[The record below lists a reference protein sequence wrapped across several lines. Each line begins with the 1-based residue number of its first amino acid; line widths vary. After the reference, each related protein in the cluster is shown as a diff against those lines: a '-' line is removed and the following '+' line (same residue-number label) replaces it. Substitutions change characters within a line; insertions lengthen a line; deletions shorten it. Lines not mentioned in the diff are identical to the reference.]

1 MSTNLE
7 KNFNKPPQ
15 SYWMASI
22 KRSDYPVLENDI
34 KVDIAIV
41 GGGIAGITTAY
52 MLKKQGV
59 DAVIL
64 EADRILQG
72 TTGHTTAKITSQH
85 ELIYSK
91 IKKYMGEE
99 LAKQYADANETAI
112 KTIEKIICENN
123 IECDYVP
130 QSAYVFTQD
139 DKYLEQINAEVETAS
154 SLGIKASFVEEI
166 PFSIPI
172 KGAVRFDDQAQFHPL
187 KFLHPLAKKLE
198 DDGVR
203 IFEQSRVVDIEED
216 GNYILITN
224 RSKKVTA
231 EKVIIASHYPFYN
244 KHGLYFGRL
253 YTDRSYVLA
262 IKAKEKYPG
271 GMYINIEEPARSIRS
286 LKTDQGELILVGGDH
301 HKTGQ
306 GEDTVLHYE
315 ALKEFANSIFTVED
329 YPYRW
334 STQDCMTLDSV
345 PYVGHFTSKTPNLYI
360 ATGFGKW
367 GMTNSIAA
375 ASILSD
381 LIVKGDSPWKDVY
394 NPSRQ
399 TIVASTKNFVVEN
412 LNVAKELIGGKIL
425 PAPSD
430 ADIKPGEGKV
440 IEINGKKAGAYRDEQ
455 GTLHVVDTTC
465 THMGCELSWNSAEK
479 TWDCPCH
486 GSRFTYEGD
495 IVEGPTVSP
504 LKVHKSVNTI
514 EKLLKD
520 DF

>member
-1 MSTNLE
+1 MSASLE

-22 KRSDYPVLENDI
+22 KRSEYPVLEDDI

-99 LAKQYADANETAI
+99 FAKQYADANETAI

-130 QSAYVFTQD
+130 QSAYVFTQEE
-139 DKYLEQINAEVETAS
+139 KYLEQINDEVETAS

-198 DDGVR
+198 ADGVR

-224 RSKKVTA
+224 RGKKVTA

-375 ASILSD
+375 ATILSD

-412 LNVAKELIGGKIL
+412 LNVAKELIGGKIS

-430 ADIKPGEGKV
+430 VDIEPGEGKV
-440 IEINGKKAGAYRDEQ
+440 IEIDGKKAGAYRDEQ

>member
-334 STQDCMTLDSV
+334 STQDFMTLDSV

>member
-1 MSTNLE
+1 MSTIFE
-7 KNFNKPPQ
+7 KSFNKPPQ

-22 KRSDYPVLENDI
+22 QQPEYPVLNEDI

-41 GGGIAGITTAY
+41 GGGMVGITTAY
-52 MLKKQGV
+52 MLKKQGIN
-59 DAVIL
+59 AVIL

-91 IKKYMGEE
+91 LKKQMGEE
-99 LAKQYADANETAI
+99 LAKQYADANETSI

-123 IECDYVP
+123 IECDYTP

-139 DKYLEQINAEVETAS
+139 ENYLDQMHEEVETAS
-154 SLGIKASFVEEI
+154 SLGIKAAFVEEI
-166 PFSIPI
+166 PFSISI

-187 KFLHPLAKKLE
+187 KFLHPLAQKLKDE
-198 DDGVR
+198 DVQ
-203 IFEQSRVVDIEED
+203 IFEQSRVVDIEEN
-216 GNYILITN
+216 GNYVLTTN
-224 RSKKVTA
+224 HKKKVTA

-253 YTDRSYVLA
+253 YTERSYALA

-271 GMYINIEEPARSIRS
+271 GMYINIEEPARSLRS
-286 LKTDQGELILVGGDH
+286 VTSDQGELIIVGGDH

-306 GEDTVLHYE
+306 SRDTVIHYE
-315 ALKEFANSIFTVED
+315 ALKAFANTIFTVED

-334 STQDCMTLDSV
+334 STQDCMTMDGV
-345 PYVGHFTSKTPNLYI
+345 PYVGHYTSKTPNLYI

-375 ASILSD
+375 ATILSD

-394 NPSRQ
+394 NPSRH
-399 TIVASTKNFVVEN
+399 TITASAKNFVVEN
-412 LNVAKELIGGKIL
+412 LNVAKELIGGKLSIA
-425 PAPSD
+425 PAKV
-430 ADIKPGEGKV
+430 DIKPGEGKV
-440 IEINGKKAGAYRDEQ
+440 FEINGQKTGAYRDEQ
-455 GTLHVVDTTC
+455 GTLHIVDTTC

-495 IVEGPTVSP
+495 IVEGPTVTP
-504 LKVHKSVNTI
+504 LKVHKDVNTI